1 MHTKKTI
8 ANEKNKIKKTKNSK
22 TKEVGKKKKTSRKE
36 KIYLKMT
43 ALVEP

>member
-22 TKEVGKKKKTSRKE
+22 TKEVGKKKNFKERKNLLE
-36 KIYLKMT
+36 NDSFN
-43 ALVEP
+43 